1 MEDFNEICFK
11 FQQEIVDIFNKE
23 QNIPFLLKY
32 YLIKDIWD
40 NITTTKMK
48 NDMEIRSRYI
58 SKPQVVSE
66 IKLKEDEKDIKT
78 ENKKDLTN

>member
-78 ENKKDLTN
+78 ENKEDLTN